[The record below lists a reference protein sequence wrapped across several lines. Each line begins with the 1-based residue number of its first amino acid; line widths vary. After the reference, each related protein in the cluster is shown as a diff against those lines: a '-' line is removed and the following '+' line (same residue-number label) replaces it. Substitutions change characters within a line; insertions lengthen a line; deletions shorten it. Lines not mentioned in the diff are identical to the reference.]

1 MKKRQEKE
9 ILALV
14 VNDEVYEL
22 AVEPQETLL
31 EVLRDHLGLTGTK
44 EGCGTG
50 ECGTCT
56 VLMEGEPVLSCL
68 TLAMDCREKRIQ
80 TIEGLDR
87 GDGLTPVQDAF
98 LHKGAVQCGFCT
110 PGMILAT
117 TALLEENPHPSREEI
132 KKGLEG
138 HLCRC
143 TGYNKIMEAMEEAV
157 QIRAGHGDSGGV
169 SNG

>member
-1 MKKRQEKE
+1 MKKRPGKQ
-9 ILALV
+9 LV
-14 VNDEVYEL
+14 ELIVNDEFYEL

-56 VLMEGEPVLSCL
+56 VLMEGEPILSCL
-68 TLAMDCREKRIQ
+68 TLAMDCRQKKIQ

-87 GDGLTPVQDAF
+87 GEGLTVVQDAF
-98 LHKGAVQCGFCT
+98 LQQGAVQCGFCT
-110 PGMILAT
+110 PGMVIAT
-117 TALLEENPHPSREEI
+117 TALLEENPHPSQEEI

-143 TGYNKIMEAMEEAV
+143 TGYNKIFEAV
-157 QIRAGHGDSGGV
+157 EQAARGKSRDGDLGSV
-169 SNG
+169 